1 MNRNTEIFLITL
13 LVIFSALTSF
23 HVFANTDKHYHSKY
37 AGQEKREIKSLS
49 ADDIEQLQQGK
60 GWGLAKAA
68 ELNGVPGP
76 IHLLEM
82 QEEIQLTAEQVE
94 HIERLYHEMNAQ
106 AIPLGLQLIQLEKEL
121 NTAFANGSITEK
133 TLTALLGEIAETT
146 KQLRYVHLATHLET
160 PKILSPEQ
168 IHLYNTLRGY
178 NAGTHKDHNPTEHH
192 GH

>member
-1 MNRNTEIFLITL
+1 MNANKGILMVTLPVILAVLISIHAFADTET
-13 LVIFSALTSF
+13 
-23 HVFANTDKHYHSKY
+23 HSHSEY

-76 IHLLEM
+76 VHLLEM
-82 QEEIQLTAEQVE
+82 KKEIQLTVEQVE
-94 HIERLYHEMNAQ
+94 HIESLYREMKEQ
-106 AIPLGLQLIQLEKEL
+106 AIPLGLQLIQLEGEL
-121 NTAFANGSITEK
+121 NTAFADGSITKKKLAE
-133 TLTALLGEIAETT
+133 LLEAIADTN

-160 PKILSPEQ
+160 PKILSSEQ
-168 IHLYNTLRGY
+168 IQTYNTLRGY
-178 NAGTHKDHNPTEHH
+178 NSDTLEHHNPEEHQ